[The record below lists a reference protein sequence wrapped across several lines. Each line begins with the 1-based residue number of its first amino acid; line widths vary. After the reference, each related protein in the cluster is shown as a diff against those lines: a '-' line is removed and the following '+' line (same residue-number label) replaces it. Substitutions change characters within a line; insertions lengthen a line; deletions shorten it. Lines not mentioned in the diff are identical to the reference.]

1 MAVAAQLAPPPRT
14 QYPAPAPAR
23 QAAGAPAPSNETLM
37 AENTAAAAA
46 SAVGSLV
53 RALAAEQR
61 PPVLASAP
69 APAPS
74 LRAGGPPVD
83 QVLRDLLRPLVK
95 DWLDHQLP
103 DLVERLVRAEVR
115 RIVGGAA

>member
-1 MAVAAQLAPPPRT
+1 MALAAPVAPSPGAQSGTQPSGQGAAQ
-14 QYPAPAPAR
+14 
-23 QAAGAPAPSNETLM
+23 SNETLL

-53 RALAAEQR
+53 RALAGEQQ
-61 PPVLASAP
+61 PSGTAP
-69 APAPS
+69 ATHA

-83 QVLRDLLRPLVK
+83 QIVRDLLRPQVK
-95 DWLDHQLP
+95 GWMDQLLP

-115 RIVGGAA
+115 RIVGNAG